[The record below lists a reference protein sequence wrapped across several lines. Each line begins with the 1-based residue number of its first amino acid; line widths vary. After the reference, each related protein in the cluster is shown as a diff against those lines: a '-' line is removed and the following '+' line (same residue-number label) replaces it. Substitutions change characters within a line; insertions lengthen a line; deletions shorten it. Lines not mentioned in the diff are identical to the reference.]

1 MSLHIARTALAGMS
15 GQPALLEERYGVGAD
30 GPVSL
35 HAHLQQLA
43 TARPDQEETAWERR
57 KGEIAAEYGGTGLM
71 TEKPFVFFD
80 GVAVI
85 PIHGLLINRFPYS
98 WGFVTG
104 YSFIRS
110 QLAAAQ
116 DDPDV
121 ERIVFDVDTY
131 GGMVAGCHE
140 TAEMIYASRAKKPSM
155 AVIDA
160 YCYSAG
166 MYLATAASRV
176 VMTPSGGAGSIGVI
190 AMRLDVTK
198 WMEKE
203 GWKVHLVYAGAR
215 KVDGQPVAEFT
226 AEAKAQMQASVDRSY
241 GRFTAAVAKYRKIG
255 EDVVRNT
262 EAACYDAEEATA
274 LRLVDAVMPASEA
287 LLATSIWDDGQT
299 ANQENEAM
307 TTKPAANADP
317 QDPAAPANPPAA
329 APAAAAA
336 APAAPAVDLAAI
348 RAEAVAAERARSTG
362 ILDSD
367 EAKDRPALARH
378 LATNTDMS
386 VDAAKAILK
395 AAAPETKPKAG
406 AVNPLDAAMAATGGT
421 PNVGAGGSEGDAGQP
436 QSAAARIL
444 ASQAMATGMKPGQKP
459 N

>member
-15 GQPALLEERYGVGAD
+15 GQPAFLEERYSVGNDA
-30 GPVSL
+30 PMSL
-35 HAHLQQLA
+35 QSHIQALA
-43 TARPDQEETAWERR
+43 SARPDMEEDAWGRR
-57 KGEIAAEYGGTGLM
+57 KAEIAAEYGGTGLM
-71 TEKPFVFFD
+71 SEKPFVFFD

-121 ERIVFDVDTY
+121 ERIVFDVDSF

-140 TAEMIYASRAKKPSM
+140 TAEMIYASRSKKPSV

-166 MYLATAASRV
+166 MYLASAARRV
-176 VMTPSGGAGSIGVI
+176 VITPSGGAGSIGVV

-198 WMEKE
+198 WMENE

-215 KVDGQPVAEFT
+215 KVDSYPVAEFT
-226 AEAKAQMQASVDRSY
+226 EEARAKMQASVDRSY
-241 GRFTAAVAKYRKIG
+241 DRFVSAVAKYRNIG
-255 EDVVRNT
+255 EDAVRKT

-274 LRLVDAVMPASEA
+274 LRLVDAVMPASET
-287 LLATSIWDDGQT
+287 LLAASIWDEGQT
-299 ANQENEAM
+299 ATTENETM
-307 TTKPAANADP
+307 TEKPAVA
-317 QDPAAPANPPAA
+317 AAPENPAPAP
-329 APAAAAA
+329 APAAAAPA
-336 APAAPAVDLAAI
+336 PAPAAAVDTAAI
-348 RAEAVAAERARSTG
+348 QAEAVAAERARVAG
-362 ILDSD
+362 ILACD
-367 EAKDRPALARH
+367 EAKDRPSLARH
-378 LATNTDMS
+378 LATNTNMS
-386 VDAAKAILK
+386 LDDAKAAL
-395 AAAPETKPKAG
+395 AAAAVETKPKAG
-406 AVNPLDAAMAATGGT
+406 VNPLDAAMGAGG
-421 PNVGAGGSEGDAGQP
+421 PNVGAGSEADAGQGNTP

-444 ASQAMATGMKPGQKP
+444 AAQSAATGLKPGQKP

>member
-1 MSLHIARTALAGMS
+1 MSLHIARTALAGIS
-15 GQPALLEERYGVGAD
+15 GQPSFLEERYSVGGDA
-30 GPVSL
+30 PMAL
-35 HAHLQQLA
+35 QAHIQALA
-43 TARPDQEETAWERR
+43 SARPDAEEAAWERR
-57 KGEIAAEYGGTGLM
+57 KGEIAAEYGGAGLM

-104 YSFIRS
+104 YSFIRA

-121 ERIVFDVDTY
+121 ERIVFDVDTF

-140 TAEMIYASRAKKPSM
+140 TAEMIYASRAKKPSV

-160 YCYSAG
+160 FCYSAG

-176 VMTPSGGAGSIGVI
+176 VITPSGGGGSIGVV

-198 WMEKE
+198 WMEDE

-215 KVDGQPVAEFT
+215 KVDLYPTAEFT
-226 AEAKAQMQASVDRSY
+226 QEARDKVQSSVNRSY
-241 GRFTAAVAKYRKIG
+241 DRFISAVAKYRNIG
-255 EDVVRNT
+255 EDAVRDT
-262 EAACYDAEEATA
+262 EAGRFDADEMVA
-274 LRLVDAVMPASEA
+274 LRLADAVLPVSET
-287 LLATSIWDDGQT
+287 LLAASLWDDDMT
-299 ANQENEAM
+299 STQETDDMA
-307 TTKPAANADP
+307 TKPADTADKAETTAK
-317 QDPAAPANPPAA
+317 AATPETPT
-329 APAAAAA
+329 
-336 APAAPAVDLAAI
+336 VDTEAL
-348 RAEAVAAERARSTG
+348 RAEAVASERARTSG
-362 ILDSD
+362 ILNSD

-378 LATNTDMS
+378 LALETGMS
-386 VDAAKAILK
+386 VDAAKGILK
-395 AAAPETKPKAG
+395 AAAPETAKKA
-406 AVNPLDAAMAATGGT
+406 ATNPLDTAMGEGG
-421 PNVGAGGSEGDAGQP
+421 PNVGAGNEPESGQGQNQG

-444 ASQAMATGMKPGQKP
+444 AAQAAATGMKPGQKP